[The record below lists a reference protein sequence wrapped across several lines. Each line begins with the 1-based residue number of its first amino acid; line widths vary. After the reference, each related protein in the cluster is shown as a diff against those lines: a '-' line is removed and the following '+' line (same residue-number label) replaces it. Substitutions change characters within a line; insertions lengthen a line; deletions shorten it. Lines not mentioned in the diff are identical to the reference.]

1 MDVLGVYDSS
11 LDHVHHQKTGMNQEN
26 VCAPLNL
33 HKNFS
38 HHSKSQEN
46 IRKLRKKKK
55 IYNFQPT

>member
-46 IRKLRKKKK
+46 IRKLRKKK
-55 IYNFQPT
+55 NL